1 MRNKNFMK
9 KMISYTKIF
18 LSVIGLGFLPSVLFA
33 QDEIQKQSTDSTV
46 TASNPNLNYFT
57 NTLLVNQHGEEFR
70 FYQDL
75 LEDKTVVISV
85 FFTECDE
92 HCTNIIKIMQKIRD
106 SFKDEMGESLR
117 LLSITVDPENDT
129 PETVEAYFN
138 EYTAG
143 SGWHFL
149 SGDLENVNAILRIL
163 GKYVDQRE
171 SHNSIL
177 LVGNVST
184 GLWKKVNG
192 LADPG
197 EIIESVKSVLEDR
210 Q

>member
-1 MRNKNFMK
+1 MK

-129 PETVEAYFN
+129 PKTVEAYSN

-171 SHNSIL
+171 SHDSIL